1 MTVVKLKRTLSEDQ
15 FNRIFDKKHLKEWN
29 VEMYNISLTDK
40 LTSMDKCVLPVHEVF
55 FFYSFRGIQNDCSLH
70 LSLCCPLV
78 CMNYRLGASF

>member
-1 MTVVKLKRTLSEDQ
+1 MTVVKLKRTLSEVQ
-15 FNRIFDKKHLKEWN
+15 FNRIKLKHLKEWN
-29 VEMYNISLTDK
+29 VEIYNISLTDK
-40 LTSMDKCVLPVHEVF
+40 LTNIEKCVLAVHEV